1 MEHNVNFTRSLT
13 RGTLRQSGLSLI
25 ELMIA
30 LTLGS
35 IVTVGVVQLFVANSQ
50 TYKLL
55 QGQSRMQESARFAH
69 EFIGRAVREAGY
81 KGCYSTNREV
91 STTLLPTNV
100 PYEFDLRAG
109 MQGFEGSALGWLPNI
124 TTVLPRTVSGTDT
137 NVYPFAPGT
146 GIDSSKIIPW
156 TDIITTR
163 NLAGSESRLLAAITD
178 HSLIDFDVKIS
189 PAGNEFVL
197 DHIAF
202 IGDCE
207 KGTLFRVTDV
217 DPATGGAGDTV
228 TIGHDQADADDWG
241 NTFPRLA
248 SVNYFDDDA
257 IAGAIESHT
266 FYVATGAGLNNQGN
280 PVLSL
285 WRKSGLD
292 APVELVEGVEDLQIL
307 YGVDSDFD
315 ATPNQ
320 YIVANLV
327 TDFDEVV
334 TVRVSVTV
342 NSVDDV
348 GATMAPTHGCTTATP
363 IAGSQ
368 VCIDGQTYDGLI
380 RRTFTQTIHLRNRG

>member
-1 MEHNVNFTRSLT
+1 MEQIVKSNRSFPGSM
-13 RGTLRQSGLSLI
+13 RKQGGLSLI

-69 EFIGRAVREAGY
+69 EFIGRAVRQAGY
-81 KGCYSTNREV
+81 KGCYSTNKEV
-91 STTLLPTNV
+91 STTLLPSKV
-100 PYEFDLRAG
+100 PYEFDLRSG
-109 MQGFEGSALGWLPNI
+109 LQGFEGTAFGTWLPDI
-124 TTVLPRTVSGTDT
+124 TMVLPRTVAGTDT
-137 NVYPFAPGT
+137 NVFPFAAGT
-146 GIDSSKIIPW
+146 GIDSSKIVSS
-156 TDIITTR
+156 TDIVTTR
-163 NLAGSESRLLAAITD
+163 NMSGNEARLLAPITD
-178 HSLIDFDVKIS
+178 HTLVDFDVKI
-189 PAGNEFVL
+189 PAGGNDFVL
-197 DHIAF
+197 NHIAF

-228 TIGHDQADADDWG
+228 SIGHDSADADDWN

-248 SVNYFDDDA
+248 SVNYYDTDT
-257 IAGAIESHT
+257 IAAAVESHT
-266 FYVATGAGLNNQGN
+266 FYIAPGAGVNNLNN

-292 APVELVEGVEDLQIL
+292 APVELVEGVENLQIL
-307 YGVDSDFD
+307 YGVDTDFD

-320 YIVANLV
+320 YITANLV
-327 TDFDEVV
+327 TDFEEVV
-334 TVRVSVTV
+334 TLRVSVTV

-348 GATMAPTHGCTTATP
+348 GSKTAPTHGCTVQA
-363 IAGSQ
+363 
-368 VCIDGQTYDGLI
+368 CITGQTYDGLI